1 MITAYDHNL
10 HHPLLSPS
18 ASGPNFMRMFTRITQ
33 AVSVA
38 PQIAPE
44 DVALAAAQGF
54 RTIVNNRPDGESLDQ
69 PPGADIEAAA
79 HAAGLAY
86 VAIPIDHTGFNLD
99 QVEAMVSAL
108 NHGPVLAFCR
118 SGTRSCN
125 LWALA
130 AAKQGGDPAE
140 IIAAAGE
147 GGYNV
152 AGLLPMLKQ
161 LAPR

>member
-1 MITAYDHNL
+1 
-10 HHPLLSPS
+10 
-18 ASGPNFMRMFTRITQ
+18 MFIRITES
-33 AVSVA
+33 VSVA
-38 PQIAPE
+38 PQIAPQ

-54 RTIVNNRPDGESLDQ
+54 RTIVNNRPDGESMDQ
-69 PPGADIEAAA
+69 PPGADIAAA
-79 HAAGLAY
+79 CAAAGVDY

-99 QVEAMVSAL
+99 QVEAMVGAL
-108 NHGPVLAFCR
+108 GHGPVLAFCR

-130 AAKQGGDPAE
+130 AAKQGADPAA
-140 IIAAAGE
+140 IIAAADK

-152 AGLLPMLKQ
+152 AGLMPLLKQ

>member
-1 MITAYDHNL
+1 MGRAMSSVEVSGA
-10 HHPLLSPS
+10 PLS
-18 ASGPNFMRMFTRITQ
+18 R
-33 AVSVA
+33 
-38 PQIAPE
+38 
-44 DVALAAAQGF
+44 
-54 RTIVNNRPDGESLDQ
+54 
-69 PPGADIEAAA
+69 
-79 HAAGLAY
+79 
-86 VAIPIDHTGFNLD
+86 
-99 QVEAMVSAL
+99 AM

-152 AGLLPMLKQ
+152 AGLLPLLKQ

>member
-1 MITAYDHNL
+1 
-10 HHPLLSPS
+10 
-18 ASGPNFMRMFTRITQ
+18 MFIRITEG
-33 AVSVA
+33 VSVA

-54 RTIVNNRPDGESLDQ
+54 RCIVNNRPDGESFDQ
-69 PPGADIEAAA
+69 PPGAEIAAA
-79 HAAGLAY
+79 AQAAGLDY

-99 QVEAMVSAL
+99 QVEAMTAAFAK
-108 NHGPVLAFCR
+108 GPLLAFCR

-130 AAKQGGDPAE
+130 AAKHGSDPQA
-140 IIAAAGE
+140 IIAAASQ

-152 AGLLPMLKQ
+152 AGLLPLLKQ
-161 LAPR
+161 LAAR

>member
-1 MITAYDHNL
+1 
-10 HHPLLSPS
+10 
-18 ASGPNFMRMFTRITQ
+18 MFIRITDS
-33 AVSVA
+33 VSVA

-54 RTIVNNRPDGESLDQ
+54 RCIVNNRPDGESFDQ

-99 QVEAMVSAL
+99 QVNAMTAAL
-108 NHGPVLAFCR
+108 QAGPVLAFCR

-130 AAKQGGDPAE
+130 AAKQGADPAD
-140 IIAAAGE
+140 IIAAAGK

-152 AGLLPMLKQ
+152 AGLLPLLKQ